1 MSTKEYDYLHMT
13 DLWQYLPIVIV
24 FFFVGLFFIVLRDD
38 FRQKDDS
45 TWFTVTAL
53 FVIFV
58 FIPLV
63 VFLNDLG
70 K

>member
-1 MSTKEYDYLHMT
+1 MITAMSEL
-13 DLWQYLPIVIV
+13 LQYLPIIIV

-38 FRQKDDS
+38 LRKKDDS
-45 TWFTVTAL
+45 TWFPILAM

-58 FIPLV
+58 FLPLV
-63 VFLNDLG
+63 VFLSDAN